1 MSLRIRLTLI
11 STALI
16 LIGMLLGIG
25 FQAVQA
31 RQRVT
36 AELDAAADLTLQL
49 LDAML
54 PARTVVLSTSEQQ
67 VLLQRLQDIE
77 AVRHLDIRLIANG
90 AEVRLPQPRARSAL
104 QAPDWFVRLLN
115 VPMVERVRPLTP
127 SGAQAV
133 LIRSD
138 ATAEIGE
145 VWQESR
151 NFLLVLLLML
161 LSFNAFLYFTI
172 GRWLAP
178 VQQIVAGLEQAEQ
191 GDFDNQVN
199 ASTLPELQTI
209 ADKLNQLTAVLRSS
223 KAENERLTRLSLQIQ
238 EEERRNLAR
247 ELHDEMGQSIS
258 AVKAIAWSLL
268 QRLRSQDQSLAHGA
282 EKIGSIATEMSGQV
296 RAMLSKLRPAILD
309 ELGLV
314 PALQWMVQEWN
325 DTHKACHCQLV
336 ADPQFP
342 ALNEQQRIHLYRIVQ
357 EALTNV
363 ARHAQASRVQLE
375 LQAGDFAQVS
385 ISDNGKGF
393 DPQQQSR
400 GRGLAGMRERCQ
412 VLGGQLLLASKP
424 GAGVRIVISFQG
436 IEVS

>member
-25 FQAVQA
+25 FQVVQA

-36 AELDAAADLTLQL
+36 AELDAAATLAFDL

-54 PARTVVLSTSEQQ
+54 PVETAALSTVEQQ
-67 VLLQRLQDIE
+67 SLLQRLQDIE
-77 AVRHLDIRLIANG
+77 AVRHLDIRLLEDG
-90 AEVRLPQPRARSAL
+90 TETELPPPRSEAAA
-104 QAPDWFVRLLN
+104 QAPAWFVRLLS
-115 VPMVERVRPLTP
+115 VPQVERVRPLTP
-127 SGAQAV
+127 SGARAV

-138 ATAEIGE
+138 ASAEIAE

-151 NFLLVLLLML
+151 NFLVVLLLVLLA
-161 LSFNAFLYFTI
+161 FNAFLYFTI

-191 GDFDNQVN
+191 GDFTSDIRV
-199 ASTLPELQTI
+199 ATLPELQTI

-223 KAENERLTRLSLQIQ
+223 KTENERLTRLSLQIQ

-247 ELHDEMGQSIS
+247 ELHDEMGQAIS

-268 QRLRSQDQSLAHGA
+268 QRLQGQDSSLAQGA
-282 EKIGSIATEMSGQV
+282 EKIGSIASEMSGQV
-296 RAMLSKLRPAILD
+296 RTMLSRLRPAILD

-314 PALQWMVQEWN
+314 PALQLMVQEWN
-325 DTHKACHCQLV
+325 DTHKGQQCLLS
-336 ADPQFP
+336 ADPDFP
-342 ALNEQQRIHLYRIVQ
+342 VLDEQQQIHLYRIVQ

-363 ARHAQASRVQLE
+363 ARHAQATRVHLE
-375 LQAGDFAQVS
+375 LLGGDPLRVS
-385 ISDNGKGF
+385 ISDNGQGF
-393 DPQQQSR
+393 DPQQQPN

-412 VLGGQLLLASKP
+412 VLGGRMLVSSAA
-424 GAGVRIVISFQG
+424 GAGVRISISFPR
-436 IEVS
+436 S